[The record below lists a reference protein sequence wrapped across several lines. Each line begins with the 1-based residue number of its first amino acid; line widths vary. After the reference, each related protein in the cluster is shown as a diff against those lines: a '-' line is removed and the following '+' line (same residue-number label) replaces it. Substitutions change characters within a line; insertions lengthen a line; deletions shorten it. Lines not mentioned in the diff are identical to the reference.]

1 VISLYRFK
9 EIEHD
14 VMQFIPL
21 LVEKLRPDR
30 DLVALYLFGS
40 YAKGKQTSVS
50 DIDLAVLLDRVFPPG
65 RYFEKKLNLLSII
78 TSALRTDEVDLII
91 LNQAPTALSYRV
103 LSQGRLLYEEE
114 DRKAQRVSFQVQTF
128 DRYFDF
134 RPVERVLHEG
144 LIRRIKEGRFGG

>member
-1 VISLYRFK
+1 MSLYRFK

-14 VMQFIPL
+14 VMQSIPL
-21 LVEKLRPDR
+21 LVEKLRLDR

-40 YAKGKQTSVS
+40 YAEGKQTSVS
-50 DIDLAVLLDRVFPPG
+50 DIDLAVLLDRGFPPA
-65 RYFEKKLNLLSII
+65 RYFEKKLNLLSTI

-91 LNQAPTALSYRV
+91 LNQAPPALSYRV

-114 DRKAQRVSFQVQTF
+114 DGKAQRVSFQVKTF

-134 RPVERVLHEG
+134 KPVERVLHEG